1 MSVSVRVINRDQLVA
16 IVPADVPLRQL
27 REWGED
33 IAKIVDER
41 IATDFENERGAGKAL
56 GGVSEE
62 HEQRKAVD
70 GLDLRK
76 GHMHG
81 DLQDAL
87 DRGGYW
93 RVTVRRGRI
102 DIEWLEQD
110 LYADVPHAEP
120 YAEAKVRGGLLLAVL
135 KRDAQAAEQYLR
147 ARLRDLARAA

>member
-1 MSVSVRVINRDQLVA
+1 MKVSARVLNRDQLVV
-16 IVPADVPLRQL
+16 IVPPDVPQRTL

-87 DRGGYW
+87 DRGGYR
-93 RVTVRRGRI
+93 RVSVRRGRI